1 MVGSQGLIH
10 KRVSYRKTGL
20 VGIPS
25 KHKSL
30 TLLAGVLIA
39 QLLLLAVQIKRDA
52 HGRLIRVWAVSAA
65 YPFEQAGAWSFGK
78 VRGVWTHY
86 FALTSTE
93 RENEALRI
101 ENDALKLTI
110 SQLET
115 RAAEADRLGAVLGFK
130 QAHEKLPMVAG
141 RVIAASAG
149 TASRTIEIDR
159 GEREGIHKNMAVITP
174 DGAVG
179 KVIEVYGETSQV
191 LLLTDKEG
199 GAGAMLVDTRT
210 QGPVGGTGEPTLQMK
225 YVATEEN
232 VPVGEK
238 IVTSGMDKIFP
249 RDIPIGTVMEVKPG
263 NPFKQIRV
271 EPAAKLDRLETVIV
285 LLTQEPVEFK
295 SATPSTP
302 AAMAGTTA
310 AAPSASAAAGK
321 P

>member
-1 MVGSQGLIH
+1 M
-10 KRVSYRKTGL
+10 

-30 TLLAGVLIA
+30 TLLAGVLLA
-39 QLLLLAVQIKRDA
+39 QLLMLAVQIKRDSR
-52 HGRLIRVWAVSAA
+52 GRLIRVWAISAA
-65 YPFEQAGAWSFGK
+65 YPFERSGAWGFGK

-86 FALTSTE
+86 FALQTTE

-101 ENDALKLTI
+101 ENDALKLKI
-110 SQLET
+110 SQLQS
-115 RAAEADRLGAVLGFK
+115 RASQADRLAGILGFK
-130 QAHEKLPMVAG
+130 QTHEKLPMVGA

-159 GEREGIHKNMAVITP
+159 GERDGIQRNMAVITP

-179 KVIEVYGETSQV
+179 KVIEVFRDTAQV
-191 LLLTDKEG
+191 LLLTDKDG
-199 GAGAMLVDTRT
+199 GAGAMLVDSRT
-210 QGPVGGTGEPTLQMK
+210 QGPVGGTGEPTILMK
-225 YVATEEN
+225 YVATEET

-249 RDIPIGTVMEVKPG
+249 RDIPIGTVVEVKAG

-271 EPAAKLDRLETVIV
+271 QPAAKLDRLETVIV

-295 SATPSTP
+295 NETQNTPQTGAANTAPGAQSP
-302 AAMAGTTA
+302 AQ
-310 AAPSASAAAGK
+310 AAPATAEK

>member
-1 MVGSQGLIH
+1 MVA
-10 KRVSYRKTGL
+10 
-20 VGIPS
+20 IPS

-30 TLLAGVLIA
+30 TLLAGVILA
-39 QLLLLAVQIKRDA
+39 QLLLLAVQIKRDSR
-52 HGRLIRVWAVSAA
+52 GRLIRVWAISAA
-65 YPFEQAGAWSFGK
+65 YPFERSGAWGFGK
-78 VRGVWTHY
+78 IRGVWTHY
-86 FALTSTE
+86 FALQDTE
-93 RENEALRI
+93 KENEALRV

-110 SQLET
+110 SQLQG
-115 RAAEADRLGAVLGFK
+115 RAAEADRLAALLSFK
-130 QAHEKLPMVAG
+130 QSHEKVPIVGG

-149 TASRTIEIDR
+149 TASRTVEIDR
-159 GEREGIHKNMAVITP
+159 GERDGVRRNMAVITP

-179 KVIEVYGETSQV
+179 KVIEVYRDTSQV

-210 QGPVGGTGEPTLQMK
+210 QGPVGGTGEPTMLMK

-249 RDIPIGTVMEVKPG
+249 RDIPIGTVVEVKPG

-271 EPAAKLDRLETVIV
+271 QPAAKLDRLETVIV
-285 LLTQEPVEFK
+285 LLTQAPVEFK
-295 SATPSTP
+295 NEAQVSQGPGP
-302 AAMAGTTA
+302 AAA
-310 AAPSASAAAGK
+310 AEK